1 MFSEVTQSTFKQ
13 YFLPEKTGI
22 NSLVLHDVP
31 KTAPKYGQILV
42 RIKAVSL
49 NWRDGIMAM
58 GTYPFP
64 GPDALVP
71 GSDGAGVVEE
81 VGEGV
86 TEWKVG
92 ETT

>member
-1 MFSEVTQSTFKQ
+1 MTQSTFKQ
-13 YFLPEKTGI
+13 YFLTEKTGF
-22 NSLVLHDVP
+22 NSLVLRDVP

-49 NWRDGIMAM
+49 NWRDGVIAM

-71 GSDGAGVVEE
+71 GSDGAGIILYLSLYLLAVV
-81 VGEGV
+81 
-86 TEWKVG
+86 
-92 ETT
+92 